1 MKVKTTKVN
10 SENSDA
16 LNAEVNTLFRSA
28 NSHRNGCGVTC
39 GLQKGFLRSQA
50 TDNEGG
56 MTEFI
61 NLNVNNNPDC
71 GCVAEKQ
78 ESCAKCEEDL
88 IDACSSEDFCKT
100 LKSVSPY
107 SGLANLLTTVKK
119 YEYIALIENAYAQIG
134 NKPFKFKSCKDAQT
148 NKEEKEEAAKD
159 FYAFLQNF
167 LEENEVR
174 VHEIPEAFNLNT
186 LSEVSETLE
195 DSAQAQADERLRQS
209 IITEENVM
217 ERIFKRSNFM
227 SEYMEVLKDT
237 TDYPIGILWADD
249 KAIKKER
256 VISGG
261 KLKFNKTIQCD
272 VKRVN
277 PCYFWATEDHQLN
290 KPGCAVF
297 KLEQY
302 SSGDLHQWIDKGITG
317 SKKLTEN
324 VKEFIDDNEQGY
336 RNESTALFSDH
347 TLLNKGLYDVLVTR
361 GYFSKENV
369 EEENVNIPDEYKYE
383 TFVPC
388 EIYFTQHGVLR
399 VRVLEC
405 PDEQLGVYTTVFR
418 RNGQGIFGYSLHDFI
433 HPFAKMYEAMVDGID
448 KNMANSTSSIIQ
460 IDRGVIDNPE
470 KYLNKDEKTGDITL
484 DFSEDW
490 IVEFDSSDVFNPN
503 FKGFPIHID
512 QLPNNLNT
520 LLPLNDFIFREIE
533 RLSGIP
539 SILVNSNNISSAL
552 RTTKNFNAAFTA
564 SAKVI
569 KSLLR
574 EGEKRILKPAIQ
586 FMFDR
591 KAMSGDMKNFLLDA
605 EPEILLSD
613 TLTREAN
620 DDQDLLIGAQ
630 TLAQLGGGL
639 IPQERLSALINTVGR
654 EVYDL
659 EEDLIPGVSPL
670 ATNTPS
676 VAVGSV

>member
-1 MKVKTTKVN
+1 MPVTTTEVN

-16 LNAEVNTLFRSA
+16 LNAEVNNLFRSA

-39 GLQKGFLRSQA
+39 GLQKGFVRSQA
-50 TDNEGG
+50 TNEEGG

-61 NLNVNNNPDC
+61 KLNVNNNPDC
-71 GCVAEKQ
+71 GCDAKEEEVCEK
-78 ESCAKCEEDL
+78 CDPDL
-88 IDACSSEDFCKT
+88 IDACSSDEFCKT
-100 LKSVSPY
+100 LKNTSPY
-107 SGLANLLTTVKK
+107 KGLGNLLTTVKK
-119 YEYIALIENAYAQIG
+119 YEYIALIEQAYAQIG
-134 NKPFKFKSCKDAQT
+134 NKPFKFKSCKDAET
-148 NKEEKEEAAKD
+148 NDEEKETAAKD
-159 FYAFLQNF
+159 FYDFLENF
-167 LEENEVR
+167 LEVNQVS
-174 VHEIPEAFNLNT
+174 VNEIPEAFNLTT

-195 DSAQAQADERLRQS
+195 TSAQNQADERLRQS
-209 IITEENVM
+209 IIIEENVM
-217 ERIFKRSNFM
+217 ERVFKRANFM
-227 SEYMEVLKDT
+227 QEYMEVLKDT

-249 KAIKKER
+249 VAIKKQR
-256 VISGG
+256 SVVGG
-261 KLKFNKTIQCD
+261 KLKFTPEIQCD

-277 PCYFWATEDHQLN
+277 PCYFWATDDHELN

-302 SSGDLHQWIDKGITG
+302 SSGDLHQWIDKNVTG
-317 SKKLTEN
+317 SEKLSDN
-324 VKEFIDDNEQGY
+324 IKDFIEDHDTGY

-347 TLLNKGLYDVLVTR
+347 TLLNKGMYDVLVAR
-361 GYFSKENV
+361 GYFDKENIEAEDV
-369 EEENVNIPDEYKYE
+369 TIPDEYKHE
-383 TFVPC
+383 RFVPC

-399 VRVLEC
+399 VKVMEC
-405 PDEQLGVYTTVFR
+405 PDAQLGVYTTVFR
-418 RNGQGIFGYSLHDFI
+418 RNGQSIFGYSLHDFI

-460 IDRGVIDNPE
+460 LDRGVIDNPE
-470 KYLNKDEKTGDITL
+470 KYLRKDEKTGEITL

-533 RLSGIP
+533 RISGIP

-552 RTTKNFNAAFTA
+552 RTTKNFNQAFAA

-574 EGEKRILKPAIQ
+574 EGENRILKPAIQ

-591 KAMSGDMKNFLLDA
+591 KAMTGKMKKFLIDA
-605 EPEILLSD
+605 EPDILLSD

-620 DDQDLLIGAQ
+620 DDQELLLGVKTLREIG
-630 TLAQLGGGL
+630 GDR
-639 IPQERLSALINTVGR
+639 IPPERIDMLLNTVGR
-654 EVYDL
+654 ELYDL
-659 EEDLIPGVSPL
+659 EQDLIPGVSDL

-676 VAVGSV
+676 RAVAPV